1 MRAYSTGTK
10 KVRLQFCLCGSN
22 IEEFFLEKIVTLYF
36 WGADMFYISAR
47 TSASMSV
54 FHLCCNPYKSIQVQY
69 KIMVYNDFIFLLFVV
84 LYVLTQ

>member
-1 MRAYSTGTK
+1 
-10 KVRLQFCLCGSN
+10 
-22 IEEFFLEKIVTLYF
+22 
-36 WGADMFYISAR
+36 MFYNSAR

-54 FHLCCNPYKSIQVQY
+54 FHLCSNPYKSIQVQY